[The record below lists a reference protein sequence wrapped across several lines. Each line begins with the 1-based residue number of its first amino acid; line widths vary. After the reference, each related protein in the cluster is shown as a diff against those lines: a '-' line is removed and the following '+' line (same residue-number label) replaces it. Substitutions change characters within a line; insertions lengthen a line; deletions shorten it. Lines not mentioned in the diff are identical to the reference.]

1 MSHKLSLEEI
11 AEFSRGFNADPKNQ
25 VIARAAG
32 RSGVIEAA
40 WNPEVSRRLN
50 RTFSVELDTDNV
62 TNQERSGRCWL
73 FSTLNVVRHNFG
85 AKNKAKNFT
94 FSQAYN
100 YFWDKI
106 ERANFFYDR
115 IIATADRPL
124 DDRTVRGYLDWTTT
138 DGGQWHMAASVIAK
152 YGVVPSYAI
161 PESFNSNHSNALN
174 MVLSDKQKK
183 DALTLRKLVQAGD
196 EAAVEAKRKEFL
208 AEIYKIMAIA
218 VGEPPKTFDLE
229 FRDDDKHYHLEKNL
243 TPVEFFNK
251 YCDTDFDD
259 YVVLANAPDHEL
271 NRVLHLG
278 FEDNVEGG
286 LPNLFVNVPM
296 EYLEDAAVKM
306 LKSGRAV
313 WFGNDVLRQMD
324 RKTGFMDTE
333 LYKLDDLLGIDTTMT
348 KAERLAT
355 GVGMSSHDMA
365 IVGVDEDR
373 GEIRQWKVENSW
385 GDKSGEKG
393 YFVMSNDWFR
403 EYVYEVTVKKEFVP
417 KQILDLLETE
427 PVELDPWDSLL

>member
-1 MSHKLSLEEI
+1 
-11 AEFSRGFNADPKNQ
+11 
-25 VIARAAG
+25 
-32 RSGVIEAA
+32 
-40 WNPEVSRRLN
+40 
-50 RTFSVELDTDNV
+50 
-62 TNQERSGRCWL
+62 
-73 FSTLNVVRHNFG
+73 
-85 AKNKAKNFT
+85 
-94 FSQAYN
+94 
-100 YFWDKI
+100 
-106 ERANFFYDR
+106 
-115 IIATADRPL
+115 
-124 DDRTVRGYLDWTTT
+124 
-138 DGGQWHMAASVIAK
+138 MAASVIAK
-152 YGVVPSYAI
+152 YGVVPSYVM
-161 PESFNSNHSNALN
+161 PETFNSNHSDALN

>member
-11 AEFSRGFNADPKNQ
+11 AEFSRDFNADPKNQ
-25 VIARAAG
+25 AIARAAG
-32 RSGVIEAA
+32 RSGVIEAS
-40 WNPEVSRRLN
+40 WNSEVSRRLN

-73 FSTLNVVRHNFG
+73 FS
-85 AKNKAKNFT
+85 KNKGKNFT

-106 ERANFFYDR
+106 ERANYFYDR

-124 DDRTVRGYLDWTTT
+124 DDRTVRGYMDWTTT

-152 YGVVPSYAI
+152 YGVVPSYVM
-161 PESFNSNHSNALN
+161 PETFNSNHSDALN
-174 MVLSDKQKK
+174 MVLSDKERK
-183 DALTLRKLVQAGD
+183 DALVLRKLVQAGD
-196 EAAVEAKRKEFL
+196 AAAVEAKRKEFL
-208 AEIYKIMAIA
+208 AQVYKIMAMA

-229 FRDDDKHYHLEKNL
+229 FRDDDKNYHLEKQL

>member
-25 VIARAAG
+25 AIARAAG
-32 RSGVIEAA
+32 RSGVIEAS

-85 AKNKAKNFT
+85 AKNKAKNFI

-106 ERANFFYDR
+106 ERANYFYDR
-115 IIATADRPL
+115 IIATADWPL
-124 DDRTVRGYLDWTTT
+124 DDRTVRGYMDWTTT

-152 YGVVPSYAI
+152 YGVVPSYVM
-161 PESFNSNHSNALN
+161 PETFNSNHSDALN
-174 MVLSDKQKK
+174 MVLSDKERK
-183 DALTLRKLVQAGD
+183 DALVLRKLVQAGD
-196 EAAVEAKRKEFL
+196 TAAVEAKRKEFL
-208 AEIYKIMAIA
+208 AQVYKIMAMA

-229 FRDDDKHYHLEKNL
+229 FRDDDKNYHLEKQL